1 MENMDNMATDRAI
14 LREIIEERYVT
25 GFTTYMAFN
34 DGRRLLKSDSDVI
47 VPFPLNDTTTT
58 VNPQRL
64 LYPQDE
70 IDGNSN
76 IPSPIPDLFAATPVN
91 Q

>member
-1 MENMDNMATDRAI
+1 MP
-14 LREIIEERYVT
+14 
-25 GFTTYMAFN
+25 FN
-34 DGRRLLKSDSDVI
+34 DARRLKKSDSDVI
-47 VPFPLNDTTTT
+47 VPFPFQDRGQPVPS

-70 IDGNSN
+70 INANSN
-76 IPSPIPDLFAATPVN
+76 IPSPIPDIFTPTPIN